1 VGFRL
6 AQNVVWG
13 ENRLCFNIS
22 ANGYSGRTMSEEEE
36 EERRFDKKVEAS
48 LARRRRRIRRAVL
61 GLVVP
66 FCAIGTFVVT
76 LLIYLKPA

>member
-1 VGFRL
+1 
-6 AQNVVWG
+6 
-13 ENRLCFNIS
+13 
-22 ANGYSGRTMSEEEE
+22 MSEEEE

-48 LARRRRRIRRAVL
+48 LARRRRRIRRAFL

-66 FCAIGTFVVT
+66 ICVIGTFVLT